1 MIGYFRRLLWG
12 QVANLPPRR
21 GQARAPCQTAGR
33 RLHVEKLE
41 ERSLPGNILFGAL
54 LAPPWPSAQS
64 PLDDAGDLAAIVQ
77 TSSWGA
83 GGSGSAA
90 LASVTPGLAPNTP
103 PSDLDALGGAA
114 PTPIPETRTNP
125 FGGPAIH
132 FNKPGLPT
140 DSPPIGNEPS
150 TINNFNGFIGVV
162 HATGTGTD
170 GSGNALVWDADL
182 RFMQGV
188 YQGVDGS
195 LHTGT
200 FAFV

>member
-1 MIGYFRRLLWG
+1 MIGYLGWLSRRIK
-12 QVANLPPRR
+12 APDRAR
-21 GQARAPCQTAGR
+21 GQARAPCRTASC

-41 ERSLPGNILFGAL
+41 DRSLPGNVLFGAL
-54 LAPPWPSAQS
+54 LAPPWQAPHS
-64 PLDDAGDLAAIVQ
+64 PLDDGADVAAIVL
-77 TSSWGA
+77 
-83 GGSGSAA
+83 SGSTAT
-90 LASVTPGLAPNTP
+90 ASVTPALQPSTP

-114 PTPIPETRTNP
+114 PMPIPETRTNP

-140 DSPPIGNEPS
+140 DPPPIGNEPS

-170 GSGNALVWDADL
+170 GSGNTLSWDADL
-182 RFMQGV
+182 RFMTGV
-188 YQGVDGS
+188 YQGLDGD